1 MNFDFFKMNL
11 QKFFLCFMLVF
22 SFISFAQEKDIL
34 FSINDKP
41 YYTDEFT
48 RIYKKNIDLV
58 KDESQKDLKKY
69 LELFIGYKL
78 KVNKALKIGLDKN
91 ENYLTELKSNRSQLA
106 KNYLTD
112 SKVTQSLIDEAYSRL
127 QKEVRASHI
136 LIMVDENAASADT
149 LAAYNKILEIRKKAV
164 AGDDFGK
171 LAQDNSQDTSAKENK
186 GDLGYFSA
194 FRMVY
199 AFESGAFNT
208 TKGQVSMPIRTRFG
222 YHLIKVNEIRPNRG
236 EMSAAHIM
244 ISKAAEPS
252 KEPEAKAKIDD
263 IYKKIQQ
270 GENFAALA
278 QQFSDDKSSSEKGG
292 VLNKFASGQLSSDVF
307 ENVAFTLTKE
317 NPISQP
323 FQSQYGWHIVKFIE
337 RFPVKTAQEMQQELS
352 AKISKDERSRKI
364 TNAVNSKLKKEYP
377 VKTDDQVLA
386 EAQKLLTPE
395 YFSGTWK
402 MPESS
407 PVYDKIILSVGS
419 KKVLAKK
426 YVTFLSDQQRTAKD
440 AKVVLKTIS
449 EKSYDKFIE
458 EQLNI
463 FADENL
469 ENKFPEFA
477 NVVEEYKDGL
487 LLFDLM
493 EKEIWDKSKKD
504 TLGLKAFFDK
514 NKLDY
519 KWKNRLEVSVV
530 SSTKK
535 EIVEKATLML
545 KDGKSS
551 TEIKNALN
559 TNKNIEV
566 MINEGTFEEG
576 NAALPKN
583 VTFKTGITD
592 IVQDKEYYFVTKV
605 NKILPETSKSF
616 EDAKGKT
623 INDYQQFLEE
633 NWVSELKKEFSIKV
647 NENVFEK
654 VKKQIQK

>member
-1 MNFDFFKMNL
+1 MNFDFFKMNV
-11 QKFFLCFMLVF
+11 QKFLLCFMLVF
-22 SFISFAQEKDIL
+22 CLISFAQKKDIL

-41 YYTDEFT
+41 YYTDEFA

-69 LELFIGYKL
+69 LELFVGYKL
-78 KVNKALKIGLDKN
+78 KVNKALKLGLDKN
-91 ENYLTELKSNRSQLA
+91 ENYLTELKSNRSQLS

-136 LIMVDENAASADT
+136 LIMVDENAAPADT
-149 LAAYNKILEIRKKAV
+149 LAAYNKILEIRKKAL
-164 AGDDFGK
+164 AGEDFGK
-171 LAQDNSQDTSAKENK
+171 LAQENSQDTSAKESK

-199 AFESGAFNT
+199 PFESGAFNT
-208 TKGQVSMPIRTRFG
+208 PKGQISMPVRTRFG

-236 EMSAAHIM
+236 EMLAAHIM
-244 ISKAAEPS
+244 LSKATEPS
-252 KEPEAKAKIDD
+252 KESEVKTKIDD

-270 GENFAALA
+270 GESFATLA

-292 VLNKFASGQLSSDVF
+292 VLNKFASGQLSSDEF
-307 ENVAFTLTKE
+307 ENVAFGLTKE
-317 NPISQP
+317 NPISKP

-337 RFPVKTAQEMQQELS
+337 RFPVKSAPEMQQEVS

-364 TNAVNSKLKKEYP
+364 INAVNSKLKKEYP
-377 VKTDDQVLA
+377 VKTDDMVLA
-386 EAQKLLTPE
+386 EAQKLLSAE
-395 YFSGTWK
+395 YILGTWK
-402 MPESS
+402 TPEST
-407 PVYDKIILSVGS
+407 PVYDKIIVSVGS

-426 YVTFLSDQQRTAKD
+426 YVMFLSDQQRTFKD
-440 AKVVLKTIS
+440 SKLPLKTIA
-449 EKSYDKFIE
+449 EKSYDKFVE
-458 EQLNI
+458 EQLNS

-504 TLGLKAFFDK
+504 TIGLKAFFDK
-514 NKLDY
+514 NKVNY
-519 KWKNRLEVSVV
+519 KWKNRLEVSIA

-535 EIVEKATLML
+535 EIVEKAAAML
-545 KDGKSS
+545 KDGKSAAD
-551 TEIKNALN
+551 IKKALN
-559 TNKNIEV
+559 TDKNIEV

-576 NAALPKN
+576 NATLPKN
-583 VTFKTGITD
+583 VTFKTGVTD
-592 IVQDKEYYFVTKV
+592 IMQDKEYYFVTKV
-605 NKILPETSKSF
+605 NKILPEASKTF
-616 EDAKGKT
+616 EEAKGKT
-623 INDYQQFLEE
+623 INDYQQYLEE

-647 NENVFEK
+647 NDDIFEK
-654 VKKQIQK
+654 VKKEIQK

>member
-22 SFISFAQEKDIL
+22 SFISFAQQKEVL
-34 FSINDKP
+34 FLINDKP

-78 KVNKALKIGLDKN
+78 KVNKALKLGLDKN
-91 ENYLTELKSNRSQLA
+91 ENYITELKSNRSQLA

-127 QKEVRASHI
+127 QKEVRAAHI
-136 LIMVDENAASADT
+136 LMMVDENAAPADT
-149 LAAYNKILEIRKKAV
+149 LAAYNKILEIRIKAV

-199 AFESGAFNT
+199 PFETGAFNT
-208 TKGQVSMPIRTRFG
+208 AKGQVSMPIRTRFG

-244 ISKAAEPS
+244 ISKATEPS

-337 RFPVKTAQEMQQELS
+337 RFPVKTAQEMQQELN

-377 VKTDDQVLA
+377 VKTDNQVLT

-395 YFSGTWK
+395 YISGTWK
-402 MPESS
+402 MPETN
-407 PVYDKIILSVGS
+407 PVYDKIVLSVGA
-419 KKVLAKK
+419 KKVSAKK
-426 YVTFLSDQQRTAKD
+426 YVLFLSDQQRTAKD

-449 EKSYDKFIE
+449 ERSYDKFVE

-504 TLGLKAFFDK
+504 TLGLKTFFDK
-514 NKLDY
+514 NKSNY

-535 EIVEKATLML
+535 EIVEKAALML

-551 TEIKNALN
+551 TEIKKALN
-559 TNKNIEV
+559 TDKNIEV

-583 VTFKTGITD
+583 VTFKNGITD

-605 NKILPETSKSF
+605 NKILPETFKTF

-623 INDYQQFLEE
+623 INDYQQYLEE
-633 NWVSELKKEFSIKV
+633 NWVSELKKEFSVKV
-647 NENVFEK
+647 NDNVFEK